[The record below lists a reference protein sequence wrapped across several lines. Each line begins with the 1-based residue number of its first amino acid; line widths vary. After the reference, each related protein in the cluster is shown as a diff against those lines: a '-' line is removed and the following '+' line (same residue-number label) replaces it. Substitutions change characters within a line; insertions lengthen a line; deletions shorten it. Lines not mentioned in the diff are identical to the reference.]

1 MKSSTITRI
10 TTGTLTVLLSGS
22 IAYGVHESNR
32 AGAAVSEADAWRA
45 EAIGWE
51 ALAQDAAARNAAL
64 AEQNRTVVREY
75 NALADEIGARRTA
88 AAQAATTGSGTTTG
102 TTTSGV
108 GYPPPAC
115 GRGETADA
123 PGLGPGGGDPV
134 EVRVLPPASGPVY
147 GGARL

>member
-75 NALADEIGARRTA
+75 NALADEIGARRA
-88 AAQAATTGSGTTTG
+88 AAARAAT
-102 TTTSGV
+102 V
-108 GYPPPAC
+108 VIPEAPPVQVQPEPAQ
-115 GRGETADA
+115 
-123 PGLGPGGGDPV
+123 
-134 EVRVLPPASGPVY
+134 PPQSRAS
-147 GGARL
+147 